1 MKYYKLNDG
10 NKIPA
15 MGFGTY
21 KITDRDDMANAI
33 EAFFENSYEYL
44 DTAKIYNNEKMIGD
58 ELKNSNKKR
67 SEYQIATKVWP
78 SDFGSDKTKKSLDQS
93 LEKLQTNYLDV
104 VLLHWFGKDFD
115 KSWKVFEDYK
125 RQGIVKTI
133 GVSNFELSQLQKLLE
148 IGEKPAID
156 QLESSPHFQN
166 DETVRFLKENNII
179 HQAWSPIARGRSE
192 LLEEFVIKKL
202 SNKYNKTPAQIVLRW
217 HIERGSMPIPKST
230 NPKRIKENIEIFD
243 FSLDD
248 EDMKAIKSIDLKKRY
263 SSDPEDEKWLKD
275 LLGKM

>member
-15 MGFGTY
+15 LGLGTY
-21 KITDRDDMANAI
+21 KITDRKDIAKTI
-33 EAFFENSYEYL
+33 EAALENGYEYI
-44 DTAKIYNNEKMIGD
+44 DTAKLYENEDMIGA
-58 ELKNSNKKR
+58 ELKNSGKKR
-67 SEYQIATKVWP
+67 HQYQLATKVWP
-78 SDFGSDKTKKSLDQS
+78 SDFGYDKTKKSLDES
-93 LEKLQTNYLDV
+93 LEKLQTDYLDV

-133 GVSNFELSQLQKLLE
+133 GVSNFELSQLKKLLD

-166 DETVRFLKENNII
+166 DETVKFLKENNII

-202 SNKYNKTPAQIVLRW
+202 ANKYNKTPAQIVLRW
-217 HIERGSMPIPKST
+217 HVERGTMPIPKST
-230 NPKRIKENIEIFD
+230 NPERIKENINIFD
-243 FSLDD
+243 LSLDD
-248 EDMKAIKSIDLKKRY
+248 EDMKAIKSIDIKKRY

-275 LLGKM
+275 LLKRV

>member
-15 MGFGTY
+15 LGLGTY
-21 KITDRDDMANAI
+21 KITDRDDMAKTI
-33 EAFFENSYEYL
+33 EAFFENSYQYL
-44 DTAKIYNNEKMIGD
+44 DTAKIYNNEEMIGA

-78 SDFGSDKTKKSLDQS
+78 SDFGYDKTKKSLEES
-93 LEKLQTNYLDV
+93 LEKLQTDYLDV

-115 KSWKVFEDYK
+115 KAWKVFEDYK

-133 GVSNFELSQLQKLLE
+133 GVSNFEISQLKELFK

-166 DETVRFLKENNII
+166 EKTLEFLKENNIL
-179 HQAWSPIARGRSE
+179 HQPWSPIARGRSE

-275 LLGKM
+275 LLDKM

>member
-10 NKIPA
+10 NEIPA
-15 MGFGTY
+15 LGFGTY
-21 KITDRDDMANAI
+21 KITDRNDMANAI

-44 DTAKIYNNEKMIGD
+44 DTAKIYNNEKMIGE
-58 ELKNSNKKR
+58 ELKNSCKKR
-67 SEYQIATKVWP
+67 NEYKIATKVWP
-78 SDFGSDKTKKSLDQS
+78 SDFGYDKTKKSLDES
-93 LEKLQTNYLDV
+93 LEKLQTDYLDV
-104 VLLHWFGKDFD
+104 VLLHWFGKDFE

-133 GVSNFELSQLQKLLE
+133 GVSNFEISQLKKLLE

-166 DETVRFLKENNII
+166 DETVRFLKENNIL
-179 HQAWSPIARGRSE
+179 HQSWSPIARGRSE

-202 SNKYNKTPAQIVLRW
+202 SSKYNKTPAQIVLRW

-243 FSLDD
+243 FSLDEKD
-248 EDMKAIKSIDLKKRY
+248 LKAIKSIDLKKRY
-263 SSDPEDEKWLKD
+263 SSDPEDENWLKE
-275 LLGKM
+275 LLKRI

>member
-10 NKIPA
+10 NEIPA
-15 MGFGTY
+15 LGLGTY
-21 KITDRDDMANAI
+21 KITDRDDVAKTI
-33 EAFFENSYEYL
+33 EAFFENSYQYL
-44 DTAKIYNNEKMIGD
+44 DTAKIYKNEEMIGA

-78 SDFGSDKTKKSLDQS
+78 SDFGYEKTKKSLEES
-93 LEKLQTNYLDV
+93 LEKLQTDYLDV

-115 KSWKVFEDYK
+115 KAWKVFEDYK

-133 GVSNFELSQLQKLLE
+133 GVSNFEISQLKELFK

-166 DETVRFLKENNII
+166 EKTLEFLKENNIL

-192 LLEEFVIKKL
+192 LLEENVIKKL
-202 SNKYNKTPAQIVLRW
+202 SEKYGKTKAQIVLRW

-275 LLGKM
+275 LLDKI

>member
-15 MGFGTY
+15 LGLGTY
-21 KITDRDDMANAI
+21 KITDRDDMAKTI
-33 EAFFENSYEYL
+33 EAFFENSYQYL
-44 DTAKIYNNEKMIGD
+44 DTAKIYNNEEMIGA

-78 SDFGSDKTKKSLDQS
+78 SDFGYDKTKKSLDQS
-93 LEKLQTNYLDV
+93 LEKLKTDYLDV

-115 KSWKVFEDYK
+115 KAWKVFEDYK

-133 GVSNFELSQLQKLLE
+133 GVSNFEISQLKELFK

-166 DETVRFLKENNII
+166 EKTLEFLKENNIL

-192 LLEEFVIKKL
+192 LLEENAIKKL
-202 SNKYNKTPAQIVLRW
+202 SEKYGKTKAQIVLRW

-248 EDMKAIKSIDLKKRY
+248 EDMKAIKSIDIKKRY

-275 LLGKM
+275 LLDKM

>member
-10 NKIPA
+10 NEIPA
-15 MGFGTY
+15 LGLGTY
-21 KITDRDDMANAI
+21 KITDRDDVAKTI
-33 EAFFENSYEYL
+33 EAFFENSYQYL
-44 DTAKIYNNEKMIGD
+44 DTAKIYKNEEMIGA

-78 SDFGSDKTKKSLDQS
+78 SDFGYDKTKKSLDQS
-93 LEKLQTNYLDV
+93 LEKLQTDYLDV

-115 KSWKVFEDYK
+115 KAWKVFEDYK

-133 GVSNFELSQLQKLLE
+133 GVSNFEISQLKELFK

-166 DETVRFLKENNII
+166 EKTLEFLKENNIL

-192 LLEEFVIKKL
+192 LLEENVIKKL
-202 SNKYNKTPAQIVLRW
+202 SEKYGKTKAQIVLRW

-248 EDMKAIKSIDLKKRY
+248 EDMKAIKSINLKKRY
-263 SSDPEDEKWLKD
+263 SSDPEDEKWSKD
-275 LLGKM
+275 LLDKM

>member
-15 MGFGTY
+15 LGLGTY
-21 KITDRDDMANAI
+21 KITDRDDMAKTI
-33 EAFFENSYEYL
+33 EAFFENSYQYL
-44 DTAKIYNNEKMIGD
+44 DTAKIYKNEEMIGA

-78 SDFGSDKTKKSLDQS
+78 SDFGYDKTKKSLDQS
-93 LEKLQTNYLDV
+93 LEKLQTDYLDV

-115 KSWKVFEDYK
+115 KAWKVFEDYK

-133 GVSNFELSQLQKLLE
+133 GVSNFEISQLKELFK

-166 DETVRFLKENNII
+166 EKTLEFLKENNIL

-192 LLEEFVIKKL
+192 LLEENVIKKL
-202 SNKYNKTPAQIVLRW
+202 SEKYGKTKAQIVLRW

-275 LLGKM
+275 LLDKI

>member
-15 MGFGTY
+15 LGLGTY
-21 KITDRDDMANAI
+21 KITDRDDMAKTI
-33 EAFFENSYEYL
+33 EAFFENSYQYL
-44 DTAKIYNNEKMIGD
+44 DTAKIYNNEEMIGA

-78 SDFGSDKTKKSLDQS
+78 SDFGYDKTKKSLDES
-93 LEKLQTNYLDV
+93 LEKLQTDYLDV
-104 VLLHWFGKDFD
+104 VLLHWFGKDFE

-133 GVSNFELSQLQKLLE
+133 GVSNFEISQLKELFK

-166 DETVRFLKENNII
+166 EKTLEFLKENNIL

-192 LLEEFVIKKL
+192 LLEENAIKKL
-202 SNKYNKTPAQIVLRW
+202 SEKYGKTKAQIVLRW

-248 EDMKAIKSIDLKKRY
+248 EDMKAIKSIDIKKRY

-275 LLGKM
+275 LLDKM

>member
-15 MGFGTY
+15 LGLGTY
-21 KITDRDDMANAI
+21 KITDRDDMAKTI
-33 EAFFENSYEYL
+33 EAFFENSYQYL
-44 DTAKIYNNEKMIGD
+44 DTAKIYNNEEMIGA

-78 SDFGSDKTKKSLDQS
+78 SDFGYDKTKKSLEES
-93 LEKLQTNYLDV
+93 LEKLQTDYLDV

-115 KSWKVFEDYK
+115 KAWKVFEDYK

-133 GVSNFELSQLQKLLE
+133 GVSNFEISQLKELFK

-166 DETVRFLKENNII
+166 EKTLEFLKENNIL

-192 LLEEFVIKKL
+192 LLEENVIKKL
-202 SNKYNKTPAQIVLRW
+202 SEKYGKTKAQIVLRW

-275 LLGKM
+275 LLDKM

>member
-1 MKYYKLNDG
+1 MKYYKLDDG

-15 MGFGTY
+15 LGLGTY
-21 KITDRDDMANAI
+21 KITDRDDMAKTI
-33 EAFFENSYEYL
+33 EAFFENSYQYL
-44 DTAKIYNNEKMIGD
+44 DTAKIYKNEEMIGA

-78 SDFGSDKTKKSLDQS
+78 SDFGYDKTKKSIDQS
-93 LEKLQTNYLDV
+93 LEKLQTDYLDV

-133 GVSNFELSQLQKLLE
+133 GVSNFELSQLKKLLE

-166 DETVRFLKENNII
+166 EKTLEFLKENNIL
-179 HQAWSPIARGRSE
+179 HQSWSPIARGRSE
-192 LLEEFVIKKL
+192 LLEENVIKKL
-202 SNKYNKTPAQIVLRW
+202 SEKYGKTKAQIVLRW

-275 LLGKM
+275 LLDKM

>member
-15 MGFGTY
+15 LGLGTY
-21 KITDRDDMANAI
+21 KITDRDDMAKTI
-33 EAFFENSYEYL
+33 EAFFENSYQYL
-44 DTAKIYNNEKMIGD
+44 DTAKIYNNEEMIGA

-78 SDFGSDKTKKSLDQS
+78 SDFGYDKTKKSLEES
-93 LEKLQTNYLDV
+93 LEKLQTDYLDV

-115 KSWKVFEDYK
+115 KAWKVFEDYK

-133 GVSNFELSQLQKLLE
+133 GVSNFEISQLKELFK

-166 DETVRFLKENNII
+166 EKTLEFLKENNIL
-179 HQAWSPIARGRSE
+179 HQSWSPIARGRSE
-192 LLEEFVIKKL
+192 LLEENVIKKL
-202 SNKYNKTPAQIVLRW
+202 PEKYGKTKAQIVLRW

-248 EDMKAIKSIDLKKRY
+248 EDMKAIKSIDIKKRY

-275 LLGKM
+275 LLDKM